1 VNFNIW
7 WRPQGVGNL
16 LLGARRDR
24 LINLNLRDGRFIRA
38 GNVGLRRVLGVE
50 RHGESFGR

>member
-16 LLGARRDR
+16 LLGARGDR

-38 GNVGLRRVLGVE
+38 GNVGLRRVLGVG
-50 RHGESFGR
+50 RHGDSFGR